1 MKIYASKIGL
11 EIVIPFVLV
20 IAGVLFLTQYK
31 QPNLLGVLLILPAIL
46 LFVYI
51 LVKTKYTIEDKNLI
65 IESGFIHNSKIAIST
80 IKKISETNS
89 ILSSPATSL
98 DRLEIIHGNE
108 SRVLISPKEKKEFI
122 DALVH
127 INPDIEVK
135 LKVWIKLK

>member
-127 INPDIEVK
+127 INPDIC
-135 LKVWIKLK
+135 LLYTS

>member
-65 IESGFIHNSKIAIST
+65 IESGFIHNSIIAIST

-135 LKVWIKLK
+135 LKG

>member
-135 LKVWIKLK
+135 LKV